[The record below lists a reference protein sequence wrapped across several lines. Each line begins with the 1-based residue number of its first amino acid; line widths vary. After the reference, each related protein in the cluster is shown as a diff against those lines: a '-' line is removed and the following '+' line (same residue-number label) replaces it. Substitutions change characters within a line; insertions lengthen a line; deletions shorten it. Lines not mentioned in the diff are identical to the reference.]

1 MVSENRWV
9 EQDAQRSPKKLEYLA
24 SLRLEDDFDHEAPEE
39 GSEVGIR
46 KGWSREGEVFEG
58 FRATSLCIHQAA
70 KNKRKDP
77 WLHPDNVS

>member
-1 MVSENRWV
+1 MIRNINRALRFVVSENRWV

-46 KGWSREGEVFEG
+46 KGWSQEKEVDDEWN
-58 FRATSLCIHQAA
+58 ASSTS
-70 KNKRKDP
+70 
-77 WLHPDNVS
+77 